1 MAVTQQLSFDPIS
14 AQQVEHFRFAF
25 FLSPSQP
32 PFLFISFSSESRCF
46 SFYSVVVVVI
56 VLVLLV
62 IAQGNVTFMA
72 ICLDF
77 MKRKCAHVQRNMR
90 KSFRWDTNRTQA
102 TKRRKRDG
110 IYIKNVKTMTY
121 TRTN

>member
-90 KSFRWDTNRTQA
+90 KVFDGTQ
-102 TKRRKRDG
+102 TELKRQSDGNEMEHTLKMSKR
-110 IYIKNVKTMTY
+110 
-121 TRTN
+121 